1 MVNNVNWVKFAPG
14 YSIPICCTV
23 CLLTIH
29 FTETF
34 CLASILYQIIG
45 ERIVVE
51 YMVEIVYK
59 NAVLFAGRGRGE
71 GFLSRGVSLENGEMG
86 GFGRPTQ
93 RTNKDGW
100 EEVLVYFFL
109 VE

>member
-1 MVNNVNWVKFAPG
+1 
-14 YSIPICCTV
+14 
-23 CLLTIH
+23 
-29 FTETF
+29 
-34 CLASILYQIIG
+34 
-45 ERIVVE
+45 
-51 YMVEIVYK
+51 MVEIVFK

-100 EEVLVYFFL
+100 EEVLVYFSL